1 MQQHVF
7 AISQTCEALGITH
20 AVICPGSRSAP
31 LVFAFTQQKNITCY
45 TVIDERSAAYMA
57 LGMAQQLRK
66 PVALICTS
74 GTAALN
80 FYPAVA
86 EAFYQRIPL
95 LVLTADRPPH
105 LLHQQDGQM
114 IDQRNVYGTHVRGS
128 YMLPCYDHGKE
139 NLKKTT
145 VIVADAIARS
155 SSPAAG
161 PVHINVPLTE
171 PLYPEKNKA
180 PQLHEQVSAW
190 LKKIAEPAVNDADF
204 DALEKAWIG
213 SKKRMIIV
221 GLSVT
226 QEKWITPL
234 LALREHDDVVVLA
247 DVASNQHA
255 MATTK
260 LFDGMIGAADPKIL
274 KQLEPDLVVSF
285 GGPVLSKSLKL
296 WLKKQQPVHFRIQ
309 TEEEQ
314 INTYQH
320 RLQTIYAKPEDTLN
334 RLASIEWRSTPEKTF
349 ENAWQRAS
357 LAYHN
362 KTLAF
367 TKQKTWSELHATSR
381 ILQAIPDGSNLH
393 LSNSSAIRYA
403 SMTGEWSDS
412 WIMNSN
418 RGTSGID
425 GCTSTAVGAAI
436 VNNRQTVLITGDLG
450 FLYDRNALWNEH
462 VPPNLRIVVLNN
474 FGGGIF
480 TLIDGPSQHKQQ
492 LPYFTTPHKQLVKA
506 TALQNGLD
514 YYFCDSIGSLEKQ
527 LKTFFEPYNKAA
539 VLELSF
545 DMKQNASVFKAFKK
559 LKF

>member
-114 IDQRNVYGTHVRGS
+114 IDQRNVYGTHARGS
-128 YMLPCYDHGKE
+128 YVLPCYDHGKE
-139 NLKKTT
+139 NLKETT
-145 VIVADAIARS
+145 VIVADAIARC
-155 SSPAAG
+155 SSPATG

-171 PLYPEKNKA
+171 PLYPEKNKT

-190 LKKIAEPAVNDADF
+190 LKKTTEPVVNDADF
-204 DALEKAWIG
+204 DALERAWIR
-213 SKKRMIIV
+213 SKKRIIIV
-221 GLSVT
+221 GLSVI
-226 QEKWITPL
+226 QENWITPL
-234 LALREHDDVVVLA
+234 LALREHNDVVILA

-260 LFDGMIGAADPKIL
+260 LFDGMIGAADPDIL
-274 KQLEPDLVVSF
+274 KQLEPDLVVSL

-309 TEEEQ
+309 TEEEL

-320 RLQTIYAKPEDTLN
+320 RLQTIYAKPEHVLN
-334 RLASIEWRSTPEKTF
+334 RLASIEWKSTPEKIF
-349 ENAWQRAS
+349 ENTWQRAS
-357 LAYHN
+357 VAYG
-362 KTLAF
+362 KKAIAF
-367 TKQKTWSELHATSR
+367 TQQITWSELHATSR

-393 LSNSSAIRYA
+393 LSNSSVIRYA
-403 SMTGEWSDS
+403 SMTGEWNDS
-412 WIMNSN
+412 WIINSN

-436 VNNRQTVLITGDLG
+436 ANNRQTVLITGDLG

-545 DMKQNASVFKAFKK
+545 NMKQNASVFKAFKK
-559 LKF
+559 LKI